1 MEKPQSIE
9 SIKTEKGDSLVKKF
23 DSLSGG
29 ASKKGILIPA
39 IAILLIILAGG
50 VTGYFLANRGGLGAS
65 IVKTKELVGGAEVIE
80 GPKEVGIK
88 DEKTFRDAAEG
99 KIEANDNPDIPEG
112 SHRLLRSGGPSQTA
126 YLTSSIVD
134 LNQFLGKCVQV
145 WGETFAAQKAAW
157 LMDVGRVK
165 ILDSCPE
172 GV

>member
-1 MEKPQSIE
+1 MEEPQVIE
-9 SIKTEKGDSLVKKF
+9 SLKTEKGDSLVKKF

-29 ASKKGILIPA
+29 SSKKAILIPA
-39 IAILLIILAGG
+39 VAILLIILAGG
-50 VTGYFLANRGGLGAS
+50 ATGYFLANRGGISRL
-65 IVKTKELVGGAEVIE
+65 VKTKELVGGAEVVE
-80 GPKEVGIK
+80 GPKEVGVK
-88 DEKTFRDAAEG
+88 DEKTFRDTAEG
-99 KIEANDNPDIPEG
+99 KIEVNDNPDIPEG
-112 SHRLLRSGGPSQTA
+112 SHRLIRSGGSSQTA

-165 ILDSCPE
+165 ILDRCPE